1 LRPDRQ
7 VAIEMQSRTMKHWD
21 TVAIVG
27 VGLIGGSIGLA
38 LRRRGLVRR
47 VVGIGRN
54 ETRLRKAA
62 ELGAITEAT
71 ESIAAGVSGAN
82 LVVICTPV
90 ERIVGDAL
98 SAAEATRP
106 DTLITDVGSTKL
118 QIVTTLEDR
127 MRASNERGVFFVG
140 SHPMAGSERSGVE
153 YSQADLFEDR
163 VTIVTPTG
171 TTLPEHGRAITDFW
185 ESLGSQVL
193 VRSPEDHDRAVAEV
207 SHLPHLVA
215 SALAAAIAPDD
226 RMLAG
231 GGWRDTTRVA
241 SGDVELWRQILSDN
255 QRYVLKSLDNFE
267 KVLATFRRAL
277 ENADQNALVELLT
290 TGKQNRDAVG
300 S

>member
-1 LRPDRQ
+1 
-7 VAIEMQSRTMKHWD
+7 MQGRTMNRWD

-38 LRRRGLVRR
+38 LRHRGLARR
-47 VVGIGRN
+47 VVGVGRN
-54 ETRLRKAA
+54 EARLRKAV
-62 ELGAITEAT
+62 ELGAITETAG
-71 ESIAAGVSGAN
+71 SIAVGASEAN
-82 LVVICTPV
+82 LVVVCTPV
-90 ERIVGDAL
+90 ERIVGDVL
-98 SAAEATRP
+98 SAAEAGRP
-106 DTLITDVGSTKL
+106 ETLITDVGSTKL

-127 MRASNERGVFFVG
+127 MRELNQRGVFFVG

-153 YSQADLFEDR
+153 HSQADLFENR

-171 TTLPEHGRAITDFW
+171 ATLPEHSGEITEFW
-185 ESLGSQVL
+185 ESLGSRVL

-215 SALAAAIAPDD
+215 SALAAATAPED
-226 RMLAG
+226 RLLAG

-241 SGDVELWRQILSDN
+241 SGDVELWRQILLDN

-267 KVLATFRRAL
+267 KVLAIFRRAL
-277 ENADQNALVELLT
+277 ENADQDALVELLT